1 MHFKGSLV
9 EEDGTKLSEG
19 VMFKID
25 GYAEK
30 AVNDQLYHRTTDTS
44 KAFLEAMNPAD
55 KVLKVTGGNTM
66 NSVGYRCRCPYWPL
80 DFGNSEAELKDYLE
94 KEVVPAIM
102 ETKMMRRDS
111 SFAVKSYSVVNHMTD
126 VVDYNDD
133 LRHVI
138 RHYLADECDF
148 QEENFIEL
156 HYVKDLLPGYFWIFP
171 LADGWANV
179 GLGMLTK
186 DLSRLKVNLKSKLE
200 EIVREHPTISPRFAQ
215 AEKVGKTLGFGLPLG
230 SKQRP
235 ISGERMMLV
244 GDAASLID
252 PFTGEGIGNDTDN
265 RPKTRGEKQTK
276 ESRDE
281 LSAF

>member
-1 MHFKGSLV
+1 MLNSKRVSCGTSSIKKKKRREFKQYEENWIHIVHFKGSLV

-66 NSVGYRCRCPYWPL
+66 NSVGYRYRCPYWPL
-80 DFGNSEAELKDYLE
+80 DFGNSEVELKDYLE

-148 QEENFIEL
+148 QEENFFKASKNNLYFVFRPGCVPLEVMHNFSL
-156 HYVKDLLPGYFWIFP
+156 TEEHLLPVDQKRQREAIEEAEAINMTSP
-171 LADGWANV
+171 ARVESAD
-179 GLGMLTK
+179 
-186 DLSRLKVNLKSKLE
+186 
-200 EIVREHPTISPRFAQ
+200 SPNFNR
-215 AEKVGKTLGFGLPLG
+215 
-230 SKQRP
+230 
-235 ISGERMMLV
+235 
-244 GDAASLID
+244 SL
-252 PFTGEGIGNDTDN
+252 
-265 RPKTRGEKQTK
+265 
-276 ESRDE
+276 
-281 LSAF
+281 